1 MTKPL
6 KALSEK
12 FVPLT
17 GVFHMLSCN
26 SLFSYSSPLELKQ
39 FPEALKLE
47 ETGIQV
53 IHTQRMRDGIYSYRY
68 H

>member
-6 KALSEK
+6 KALNEK

-17 GVFHMLSCN
+17 GVLHMLSCN

-53 IHTQRMRDGIYSYRY
+53 IHTQRRRDGVYS
-68 H
+68 